1 MNDFEYIVCLVQR
14 EKRTY
19 YKSEKTLYTSEVF
32 GSEKMIKF
40 VDSEQKAKKFRDI
53 KKAIEVMNMIYG
65 SFIIINLKTESA
77 LNRKNGG
84 AKNECKRIY

>member
-14 EKRTY
+14 ERRTY
-19 YKSEKTLYTSEVF
+19 YKSEKTLYESEVF

-40 VDSEQKAKKFRDI
+40 VYSEKKAKKFRDI

-65 SFIIINLKTESA
+65 SFIIINLKTESI
-77 LNRKNGG
+77 LNKQNGG
-84 AKNECKRIY
+84 AKK